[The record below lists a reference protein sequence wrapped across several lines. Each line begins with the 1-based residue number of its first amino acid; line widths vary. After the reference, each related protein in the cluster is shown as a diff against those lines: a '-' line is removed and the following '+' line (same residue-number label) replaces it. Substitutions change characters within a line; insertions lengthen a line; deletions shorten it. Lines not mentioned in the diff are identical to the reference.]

1 MKCPPCNNNCNQG
14 RDCPARICQGK
25 HKYPSL
31 DLANIIIGHKQG
43 AKMMAYK
50 CLHCAYFHVKESE
63 PVNGKAVRVKQ

>member
-1 MKCPPCNNNCNQG
+1 MNKNSKNL
-14 RDCPARICQGK
+14 DCLLK

-31 DLANIIIGHKQG
+31 ELANMVTSRKQG

-63 PVNGKAVRVKQ
+63 PVNGKAVRVKL